1 MAKLAKNPVLPEDDA
16 KVIKTTFASAVPEL
30 PNSMLSPKA
39 VADAMS
45 ALEAN
50 TKLDEVTKKKRRY
63 SLTKR
68 DVLLQ
73 ERDQAGKGGW
83 FNFGVPTTKL
93 SLTPLSGGRIQLSM
107 KNHRDETVKC
117 NLNDKNMYLA
127 YDIQTALDI
136 GEATNQNVQFHTSA
150 FGSWNASEWFDQAY
164 VTFTA
169 KK

>member
-1 MAKLAKNPVLPEDDA
+1 MKQAVKNPVIPEDDA
-16 KVIKTTFASAVPEL
+16 KVIKKTFISATPEL
-30 PNSMLSPKA
+30 PNSMMSPKA

-45 ALEAN
+45 ALEAD
-50 TKLDEVTKKKRRY
+50 TKLDEVTYKKRRY

-68 DVLLQ
+68 DALLQ
-73 ERDQAGKGGW
+73 ERDQVGRGGW

-107 KNHRDETVKC
+107 KNHREETVKC
-117 NLNDKNMYLA
+117 NLKDNNMYLA

-164 VTFTA
+164 VTFTP